1 MKDIFD
7 LMQPQNTNNE
17 QQTSKGQPQKP
28 TQQQQ
33 TYMQRLMAEPKEV
46 LSAYD
51 IITNNE
57 FIFFVRRHLA
67 DAVKDFMYNGNPK
80 DFFRYLRVA
89 KHRKINLTRVNIKVD
104 YQLEKYTMNLLEYAM
119 WQFSNNPQDAATLA
133 RYLLA
138 SDKRFLR
145 KKELDKAM
153 YAWLQFSPQRAR
165 HMLREGS
172 EEFIRL
178 YKLFIDLGASG
189 EKYVHHLFCGVGNDE
204 YMVSDPNIIEMF
216 LYENNPVINQKIF
229 HAFYTCANPEVLYPI
244 LEKYGFVPDLEM
256 AIISTR
262 YDNGVGVL
270 NYLVDIGKINR
281 SDLTPK
287 KVNSAMFNHDIEW
300 HSDITQ
306 IETRVNE
313 VHVGVSK
320 TPPPPKKI
328 SEKTPIKGKTK
339 TETETKQQ
347 IDKLFDDAVKNVIEQ
362 Q

>member
-7 LMQPQNTNNE
+7 LMQPQNANN
-17 QQTSKGQPQKP
+17 
-28 TQQQQ
+28 QQQSSTHKTQKQTKQEQ
-33 TYMQRLMAEPKEV
+33 TYMQRLISEPKEV

-51 IITNNE
+51 IISNNE
-57 FIFFVRRHLA
+57 FIFFVRRGLA
-67 DAVKDFMYNGNPK
+67 ESVKEFMHSGNPK
-80 DFFRYLRVA
+80 EFFRYLRVA
-89 KHRKINLTRVNIKVD
+89 KHRKINLTRVKIRVD
-104 YQLEKYTMNLLEYAM
+104 YQLEKYTMNLLEYAL
-119 WQFSNNPQDAATLA
+119 WQFSNNPQDAATLV

-138 SDKRFLR
+138 SDKRFLT

-165 HMLREGS
+165 YLLREGG
-172 EEFIRL
+172 EEFIKL

-189 EKYVHHLFCGVGNDE
+189 EKYVHHLFLGVSNDE
-204 YMVSDPNIIEMF
+204 YMVSNPNIIEMF
-216 LYENNPVINQKIF
+216 LYENNPVVNEKIF

-270 NYLVDIGKINR
+270 NYLVDTGKINR
-281 SDLTPK
+281 SDLTSK
-287 KVNSAMFNHDIEW
+287 KVDSAIFNHDIDW
-300 HSDITQ
+300 HSDITR
-306 IETRVNE
+306 IETRVHE
-313 VHVGVSK
+313 VHVGAPK
-320 TPPPPKKI
+320 TKQPPKKI

-339 TETETKQQ
+339 AETETKQQ
-347 IDKLFDDAVKNVIEQ
+347 IDKLFDDAVKSIEQ